1 MCRWQNGPGWPEIGL
16 CVFSREVCWASY
28 QSYIVVFQSGQALC
42 ASGAILHQWIVKMIL
57 QLYDIKIEL
66 SSCATWVIVILSF
79 EDVKTTLRR
88 FKVPLYPEFNLLQEN
103 ISTVACESTSQ
114 KREKSILY
122 LVFLSL
128 WRNMFQNVLFFCLVF
143 GNIGLNILSY
153 IDQ

>member
-1 MCRWQNGPGWPEIGL
+1 M
-16 CVFSREVCWASY
+16 
-28 QSYIVVFQSGQALC
+28 
-42 ASGAILHQWIVKMIL
+42 
-57 QLYDIKIEL
+57 
-66 SSCATWVIVILSF
+66 ILSF

-114 KREKSILY
+114 KREKSVLY